1 MKLKSYLVVIMLW
14 LGMAGAEA
22 AEQVKYSVVIQVSED
37 SVERLMLA
45 LNTAKYV
52 QQEYGAA
59 NVNVEVVIYGP
70 GVQTMKFYA
79 PIPVADRVKQAKYN
93 GVKIAV
99 CDQSMRAAKLRPS
112 DMLKEISFVRSGATE
127 IIEKTHQGWAYL
139 RP

>member
-1 MKLKSYLVVIMLW
+1 MKLKIYLLAILF
-14 LGMAGAEA
+14 LASLAAAQA
-22 AEQVKYSVVIQVSED
+22 AEQIKYNVVIQVSED

-45 LNTAKYV
+45 LNTAKYI

-59 NVNVEVVIYGP
+59 NVNVEVVAYGP
-70 GVQTMKFYA
+70 GVQTLKFYA
-79 PIPVADRVKQAKYN
+79 PIPVADRIRQAKYN
-93 GVKIAV
+93 GIKIAV

-112 DMLKEISFVRSGATE
+112 DMLRDVSFVRSGATE